1 MKRKITQD
9 ENKSVDKTT
18 MLKLALT
25 VFYSHMALS
34 LIIYLRSGFVPDV
47 FLFTA
52 IPAVLL
58 PLSIILVNKKKLP

>member
-9 ENKSVDKTT
+9 ENKSIDKTT